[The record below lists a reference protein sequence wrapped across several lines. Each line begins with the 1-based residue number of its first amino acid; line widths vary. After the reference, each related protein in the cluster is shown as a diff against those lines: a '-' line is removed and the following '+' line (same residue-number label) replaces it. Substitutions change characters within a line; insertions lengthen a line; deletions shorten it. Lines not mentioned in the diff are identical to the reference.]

1 MNWECIGMKSI
12 YYRLDGLQY
21 NYILFISQKIYHS
34 IAPLLGLLNQRK
46 NYKILSSQ
54 FLNIFCWSTEVWQFL
69 LFISKKLP
77 KYYGKCF
84 VVSVNIRFVSQG
96 WWCFNIRTLLA
107 GHQNWTSFPWQQHL
121 KQNLI
126 EIKFIIGNLLPDP
139 TTIIISACPNEWW
152 SCKFKFKIVKWRRQL
167 HILVVER
174 FGFSLSST
182 RSEVFLRLCCSA
194 GFMFRCCKLS
204 RLSVFGSWQW
214 EWRADE
220 DDVLTILT
228 LFLTSSH
235 GHELSLV
242 RK

>member
-1 MNWECIGMKSI
+1 MNRECIGIKSI

-21 NYILFISQKIYHS
+21 NYILIISQKIYHS

-46 NYKILSSQ
+46 NTKSSSQ
-54 FLNIFCWSTEVWQFL
+54 FLNRYL
-69 LFISKKLP
+69 LLINNRGVTVFAFYLKFSNTT
-77 KYYGKCF
+77 
-84 VVSVNIRFVSQG
+84 VNVSVNSRIVSQG

-126 EIKFIIGNLLPDP
+126 EIKFITGNLLPDP
-139 TTIIISACPNEWW
+139 TTIIISDCPNEWW

-167 HILVVER
+167 HILVVEG
-174 FGFSLSST
+174 FGFSFSLT
-182 RSEVFLRLCCSA
+182 RSEVFFCLCCSA

-204 RLSVFGSWQW
+204 RSEFESWQW